1 MIECARVAFP
11 SPQQSAEQNTTE
23 ISHKT
28 VCGRSAWSAPGKNC
42 PVLPGTKAC
51 RSFSQRSAI
60 SPSLR
65 FYDYDHIHPQAQKRI
80 SPTPRRQADKQP
92 SDDGAKRTDE
102 RTNGRAD
109 DSSSQHARRACHG
122 RHAPSNTSTS
132 TSTSTTND
140 QQRRYGEFSV
150 PHPSPSPRCGGSRTA
165 ATTTTLAT
173 TTATCDGGL
182 TARRPRRV
190 WSA

>member
-1 MIECARVAFP
+1 MAFP

-65 FYDYDHIHPQAQKRI
+65 FYDYDHIHLQAQKRI
-80 SPTPRRQADKQP
+80 SPTPRRTCKARQTNNPQTTEQN
-92 SDDGAKRTDE
+92 GRTG
-102 RTNGRAD
+102 GRAD